1 MQEYTIDVSKIE
13 ELQTI
18 SNTKELDTIFE
29 RAKSTI
35 VNGEKVNL
43 VRKMQGQHQKFD
55 EFTTLEEL
63 ATYKKGVYKY
73 L

>member
-55 EFTTLEEL
+55 EFSTLEEL
-63 ATYKKGVYKY
+63 AAYKKAVYKY